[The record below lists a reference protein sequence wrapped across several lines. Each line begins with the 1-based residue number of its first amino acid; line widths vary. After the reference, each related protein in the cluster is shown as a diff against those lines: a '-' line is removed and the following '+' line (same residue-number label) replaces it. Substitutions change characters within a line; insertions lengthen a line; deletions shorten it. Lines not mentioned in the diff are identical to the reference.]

1 MMASLLSSANMNAS
15 SNCNNQWKLPL
26 KVILEVILLR
36 LLVKDMS
43 IILLQKGNLKG
54 SLGKITPSIT
64 MNHQP
69 NEWRRK
75 MWNHPMVSALSYPL
89 CPKNMNRQSRNTMRV
104 LPQEKC
110 TQEMRMMTIILRI
123 QGNSNPKGWCPICNI
138 LLRGRKTYI
147 QVRKEREITLNI
159 SKEEELFRISKQ
171 RRAGRSEETMI
182 DSATYQQPS
191 SVKNLTEK

>member
-26 KVILEVILLR
+26 KVILEVILLP